1 MATDIGKAYVQIIPS
16 AQGIKA
22 NLEKTLTPGSD
33 IAGKKAGKSFGSNLL
48 GMLGKLGI
56 GVAVGKILKDGLDQG
71 GALQQSL
78 GGIETLFKGSSDK
91 MKQYATQAYKTSGL
105 SANAYMEN
113 VTSFSASLIQS
124 LGGNTSKA
132 ADVADMAMRDMSD
145 NMNKMGTP
153 MEAIQNAY
161 QGFAKQNYT
170 MLDNLK
176 LGYGGTKTE
185 MQRLLA
191 DATKLTGQKYDI
203 NNLSD
208 VYEAI
213 HAIQGEIGITGTTA
227 KEAQSTL
234 TGSFGM
240 IKGAFQ
246 DLLGDMA
253 LGGGRADETIA
264 NLTTSV
270 VAFRQNMVPMLINV
284 LTKIPTGLITALAQ
298 LAPQLGEQIPIIL
311 TQLLTAITEALPMI
325 LTGGVQIIQGLMMG
339 LIQGLPTLIA
349 VLPTLI
355 TSIVTALFACKGQ
368 LMIAGIQIFTALIG
382 ALPTILDTIVNALPT
397 LITGIINFMAS
408 NAAMFLKVGLTL
420 FTTLVPAIIRAVPT
434 IVGAIPAI
442 IKGIVKA
449 LVGAGP
455 QLMQAGKDMLKGLV
469 NGIKN
474 GSGEVF
480 TAIKDLGNQMV
491 SKFKEKFKIHSPS
504 KVFADEIGRWI
515 PEGIGRGIMSNTGG
529 MKTAMNQAMDD
540 LINSADTA
548 FNFSPKLKLNGSA
561 FADRSGQAQAVQQT
575 INIYQP
581 VKTPGETARVLRQEA
596 VKFGLAGA

>member
-22 NLEKTLTPGSD
+22 NLEKTLTPGAD
-33 IAGKKAGKSFGSNLL
+33 IAGKKAGGSFGSNLL

-246 DLLGDMA
+246 DLLGDMSI
-253 LGGGRADETIA
+253 GGGRADETIA

-270 VAFRQNMVPMLINV
+270 VAFGQNMVPMLINV

-311 TQLLTAITEALPMI
+311 TQLLTAITEALPLI

-408 NAAMFLKVGLTL
+408 NASMFLKVGLTL

-455 QLMQAGKDMLKGLV
+455 QLMQAGKDMLRGLI

-480 TAIKDLGNQMV
+480 TAIKDLGGQMV

-515 PEGIGRGIMSNTGG
+515 PEGIGQGIMSNTRG
-529 MKTAMNQAMDD
+529 MKTAMTQAMND
-540 LINSADTA
+540 LMSSADA
-548 FNFSPKLKLNGSA
+548 SFNFSPRLTLNGSA
-561 FADRSGQAQAVQQT
+561 FADRTGQAQAVSQT

-596 VKFGLAGA
+596 VKFGLAGE

>member
-22 NLEKTLTPGSD
+22 NLEKTLTPGAD
-33 IAGKKAGKSFGSNLL
+33 IAGKKAGGSFGSNLL

-71 GALQQSL
+71 EALQQSL

-246 DLLGDMA
+246 DLLGDMSI
-253 LGGGRADETIA
+253 GGGRADETIA

-270 VAFRQNMVPMLINV
+270 VAFGQNMVPMLINV

-311 TQLLTAITEALPMI
+311 TQLLTAITEALPLI

-408 NAAMFLKVGLTL
+408 NASMFLKVGLTL

-455 QLMQAGKDMLKGLV
+455 QLMQAGKDMLRGLI

-480 TAIKDLGNQMV
+480 TAIKDLGGQMV

-515 PEGIGRGIMSNTGG
+515 PEGIGQGIMSNTRG
-529 MKTAMNQAMDD
+529 MKTAMTQAMND
-540 LINSADTA
+540 LMSSADA
-548 FNFSPKLKLNGSA
+548 SFNFSPRLTLNGSA
-561 FADRSGQAQAVQQT
+561 FADRTGQAQGVSQT

-596 VKFGLAGA
+596 VKFGLAGE